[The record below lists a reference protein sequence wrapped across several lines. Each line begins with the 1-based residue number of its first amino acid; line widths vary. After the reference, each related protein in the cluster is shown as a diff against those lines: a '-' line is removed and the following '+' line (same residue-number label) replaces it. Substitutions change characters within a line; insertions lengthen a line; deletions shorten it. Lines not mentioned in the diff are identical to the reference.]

1 MTENRFTKLLQNL
14 KKLILK
20 SCHH

>member
-14 KKLILK
+14 KKLLLK